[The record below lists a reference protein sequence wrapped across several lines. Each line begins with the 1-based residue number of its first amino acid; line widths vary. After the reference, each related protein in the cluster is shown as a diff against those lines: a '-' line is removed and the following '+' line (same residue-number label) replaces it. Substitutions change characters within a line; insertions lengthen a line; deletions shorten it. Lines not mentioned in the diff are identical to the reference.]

1 MEKSRET
8 YLDKYRKETFGGRL
22 TGDFTLLELTGA
34 DTVPEGH
41 IFVLGDNRLGSRDSR
56 EFGFVSIDQVVGK
69 VDLRYWPIDQ
79 IDVTF

>member
-1 MEKSRET
+1 M
-8 YLDKYRKETFGGRL
+8 
-22 TGDFTLLELTGA
+22 ELTGA